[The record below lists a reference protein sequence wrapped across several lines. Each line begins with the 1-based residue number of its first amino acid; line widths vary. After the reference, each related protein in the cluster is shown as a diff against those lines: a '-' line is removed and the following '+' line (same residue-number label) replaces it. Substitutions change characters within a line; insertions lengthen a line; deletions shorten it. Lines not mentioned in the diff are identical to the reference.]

1 MNPAGFSRRRI
12 QFNPGTVSWLLDHL
26 IRSHQHVGRN
36 RQADLLRRLEIY
48 HQLELRRPLHRQIGR
63 LGAFKDFVDVEAARR
78 LQISMCQSAEQRNWK
93 SLIAAGT
100 PMAAFLSA
108 TGHNDSNPQKVVQ

>member
-63 LGAFKDFVDVEAARR
+63 LGAFKDFVDVE
-78 LQISMCQSAEQRNWK
+78 
-93 SLIAAGT
+93 G
-100 PMAAFLSA
+100 SA
-108 TGHNDSNPQKVVQ
+108 TFAIFDRRIQSTCNSPHCTTFWGFESL